1 MTATSPV
8 SPGRSASPIPA
19 DRSETRWFRA
29 LLLVDRSARATGPF
43 CPKVA
48 RAAVASAL
56 SAIARALAASLAP
69 DTLTTAK
76 IATLTGVTEVHHG

>member
-8 SPGRSASPIPA
+8 SPGRSTSPTPT
-19 DRSETRWFRA
+19 DRSETRWFSRA
-29 LLLVDRSARATGPF
+29 PATGPSS
-43 CPKVA
+43 PKVT

>member
-8 SPGRSASPIPA
+8 SPGRSTSPDSNGSQRNPMV
-19 DRSETRWFRA
+19 SRA
-29 LLLVDRSARATGPF
+29 PATGPF
-43 CPKVA
+43 SPKVT

-56 SAIARALAASLAP
+56 SAIAGALAASLAP
-69 DTLTTAK
+69 DTLATAK

>member
-8 SPGRSASPIPA
+8 SPGRSTSSDSNGSQRNPMV
-19 DRSETRWFRA
+19 SRA
-29 LLLVDRSARATGPF
+29 PATGPF
-43 CPKVA
+43 SPKVT

-56 SAIARALAASLAP
+56 SAIAGALAASLAP
-69 DTLTTAK
+69 DMLTTAK

>member
-8 SPGRSASPIPA
+8 SPGRSASLDFSGSQRNPMV
-19 DRSETRWFRA
+19 SRA
-29 LLLVDRSARATGPF
+29 PATGPF
-43 CPKVA
+43 SPKVT

-56 SAIARALAASLAP
+56 SAIAGALAASLAP
-69 DTLTTAK
+69 DMLTTAK

>member
-8 SPGRSASPIPA
+8 SPGRSASPDSSGSQRNPMV
-19 DRSETRWFRA
+19 SRA
-29 LLLVDRSARATGPF
+29 PATGPF
-43 CPKVA
+43 SPKVTW
-48 RAAVASAL
+48 AAVASAL
-56 SAIARALAASLAP
+56 SAIAGALAASLAP

>member
-8 SPGRSASPIPA
+8 SPGRSASPDSNGSQRNPMV
-19 DRSETRWFRA
+19 SRA
-29 LLLVDRSARATGPF
+29 PATGPF
-43 CPKVA
+43 SPKVT

-56 SAIARALAASLAP
+56 SAIAGALAASLAP
-69 DTLTTAK
+69 DMLTTAK